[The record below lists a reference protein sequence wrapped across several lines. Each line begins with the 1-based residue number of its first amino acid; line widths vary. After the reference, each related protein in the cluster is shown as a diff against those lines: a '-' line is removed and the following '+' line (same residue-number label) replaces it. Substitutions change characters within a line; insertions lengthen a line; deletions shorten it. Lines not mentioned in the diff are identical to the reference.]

1 MLRFGQLAK
10 PARILVVD
18 DDPVILRLIEV
29 NLDLEGFDVVTA
41 SRGED
46 AIVKAAKKKPDLIL
60 LDLMM
65 PEMSGWELAE
75 RLQKQEESAGIPIV
89 FLSARTQEDDRR
101 RGEELGVA
109 GYVTKPFDPAD
120 LVATIRKL
128 TKPR

>member
-1 MLRFGQLAK
+1 LAK
-10 PARILVVD
+10 PARILVCD

-46 AIVKAAKKKPDLIL
+46 AIAKAAETVPDLIL

-75 RLQKQEESAGIPIV
+75 RLQNQEASANIPIV

-128 TKPR
+128 MQAG

>member
-1 MLRFGQLAK
+1 MSG

-29 NLDLEGFDVVTA
+29 NLDLEGFDVDTA
-41 SRGED
+41 DRGED
-46 AIVKAAKKKPDLIL
+46 ALAKARASTPDLII

-65 PEMSGWELAE
+65 PEMSGWEIAE
-75 RLQKQEESAGIPIV
+75 QLQKDAKTTGIPLV
-89 FLSARTQEDDRR
+89 FLSARTQDEDRR

-109 GYVTKPFDPAD
+109 GYVTKPFDPSD

-128 TKPR
+128 TDTG

>member
-1 MLRFGQLAK
+1 M
-10 PARILVVD
+10 VD

-29 NLDLEGFDVVTA
+29 NLDLEGFEVVTA
-41 SRGED
+41 NRGED
-46 AIVKAAKKKPDLIL
+46 AIAKAGSTSPDLIL

-75 RLQKQEESAGIPIV
+75 RLQQDEVTAGIPII
-89 FLSARTQEDDRR
+89 FLSARTQDEDRR

-128 TKPR
+128 TKQR

>member
-1 MLRFGQLAK
+1 LAK
-10 PARILVVD
+10 PARILVCD

-41 SRGED
+41 NRGED
-46 AIVKAAKKKPDLIL
+46 AIAKAAKMKPDLIL

-75 RLQKQEESAGIPIV
+75 RLQKQESSSNIPIV

-128 TKPR
+128 MQSG

>member
-1 MLRFGQLAK
+1 MAK

-41 SRGED
+41 NRGED
-46 AIVKAAKKKPDLIL
+46 AIVKAAKSKPDLIL

-75 RLQKQEESAGIPIV
+75 RLQKQKASSGIPIV

-128 TKPR
+128 MQAG

>member
-1 MLRFGQLAK
+1 LAE

-29 NLDLEGFDVVTA
+29 NLDLEGFDVETA
-41 SRGED
+41 DRGED
-46 AIVKAAKKKPDLIL
+46 AIAKARNNSPDLII

-65 PEMSGWELAE
+65 PEMNGWELAE
-75 RLQKQEESAGIPIV
+75 RLQKDQKTHGIPLV
-89 FLSARTQEDDRR
+89 FLSARTQDEDRR

-109 GYVTKPFDPAD
+109 GYVTKPFDPSD

-128 TKPR
+128 TEPH

>member
-1 MLRFGQLAK
+1 M
-10 PARILVVD
+10 VD

-29 NLDLEGFDVVTA
+29 NLDLEGFEVVTA

-46 AIVKAAKKKPDLIL
+46 AIAKARETSPDLIL

-65 PEMSGWELAE
+65 PEMSGWELAA
-75 RLQKQEESAGIPIV
+75 RLQEDATTAPIPLV
-89 FLSARTQEDDRR
+89 FLSARTQDEDRR

-128 TKPR
+128 AKPR

>member
-1 MLRFGQLAK
+1 MAK

-46 AIVKAAKKKPDLIL
+46 AIVKAAETSPDLIL

-75 RLQKQEESAGIPIV
+75 RLQKQESSAGIPIV
-89 FLSARTQEDDRR
+89 FLSARTQDDDRR

-128 TKPR
+128 MQAG

>member
-1 MLRFGQLAK
+1 M
-10 PARILVVD
+10 VD

-29 NLDLEGFDVVTA
+29 NLDLEGFEVVTA

-46 AIVKAAKKKPDLIL
+46 AIAKAGSTSPDLIL

-75 RLQKQEESAGIPIV
+75 RLQKEKATAGIPII
-89 FLSARTQEDDRR
+89 FLSARTQDEDRR

-128 TKPR
+128 TKRR

>member
-1 MLRFGQLAK
+1 LTG

-29 NLDLEGFDVVTA
+29 NLDLEGFDVETA
-41 SRGED
+41 DRGED
-46 AIVKAAKKKPDLIL
+46 AIAKAKASSPDLII

-65 PEMSGWELAE
+65 PEMSGWEIAE
-75 RLQKQEESAGIPIV
+75 QLQKDDKTTGIPLV
-89 FLSARTQEDDRR
+89 FLSARTQDEDRR

-109 GYVTKPFDPAD
+109 GYVTKPFDPSD

-128 TKPR
+128 TDQG

>member
-1 MLRFGQLAK
+1 M
-10 PARILVVD
+10 VD

-41 SRGED
+41 NRGED
-46 AIVKAAKKKPDLIL
+46 AIEKAVSSSPDLML

-75 RLQKQEESAGIPIV
+75 RLQKDKKTAGIPII
-89 FLSARTQEDDRR
+89 FLSARTQDEDRR

-128 TKPR
+128 TKRR

>member
-1 MLRFGQLAK
+1 LAK

-46 AIVKAAKKKPDLIL
+46 AIVKAAKTKPDLIL

-65 PEMSGWELAE
+65 PEMSGWELAD
-75 RLQKQEESAGIPIV
+75 RLQKQKESSGIPIV
-89 FLSARTQEDDRR
+89 FLSARTQDDDRR

-128 TKPR
+128 MQSG

>member
-1 MLRFGQLAK
+1 LAK
-10 PARILVVD
+10 PARILVCD

-41 SRGED
+41 NRGED
-46 AIVKAAKKKPDLIL
+46 AIAKAAKMKPDLIL

-75 RLQKQEESAGIPIV
+75 RLQNQEASSNIPIV

-109 GYVTKPFDPAD
+109 GYITKPFDPAD

-128 TKPR
+128 MQTG

>member
-1 MLRFGQLAK
+1 MAK
-10 PARILVVD
+10 PTRILVVD

-29 NLDLEGFDVVTA
+29 NLDLEGFEVVTA
-41 SRGED
+41 NRGED
-46 AIVKAAKKKPDLIL
+46 AIAKAGKAKPDLIL

-75 RLQKQEESAGIPIV
+75 RLQENETTARVPIV
-89 FLSARTQEDDRR
+89 FLSARTQDEDRR

-128 TKPR
+128 TKRR

>member
-1 MLRFGQLAK
+1 MAGQ
-10 PARILVVD
+10 ARILVVD

-29 NLDLEGFDVVTA
+29 NLDLEGFEVVTA
-41 SRGED
+41 DRGED
-46 AIVKAAKKKPDLIL
+46 AIKKARETAPDLII

-65 PEMSGWELAE
+65 PEMSGWEIAE
-75 RLQKQEESAGIPIV
+75 RLQKDDKASGIPLV
-89 FLSARTQEDDRR
+89 FLSARTQDEDRR

-128 TKPR
+128 TKT

>member
-1 MLRFGQLAK
+1 MAK
-10 PARILVVD
+10 PARILVCD

-41 SRGED
+41 NRGED
-46 AIVKAAKKKPDLIL
+46 AIAKAAKMKPNLIL

-75 RLQKQEESAGIPIV
+75 RLQNQEASANIPIV
-89 FLSARTQEDDRR
+89 FLSARTQDDDRR

-109 GYVTKPFDPAD
+109 GYITKPFDPAD

-128 TKPR
+128 MQAG

>member
-1 MLRFGQLAK
+1 MAG

-29 NLDLEGFDVVTA
+29 NLDLEGFDVDTA
-41 SRGED
+41 DRGED
-46 AIVKAAKKKPDLIL
+46 AIAKARASAPDLII

-65 PEMSGWELAE
+65 PEMSGWEIAE
-75 RLQKQEESAGIPIV
+75 ELQKDDKTTGIPLV
-89 FLSARTQEDDRR
+89 FLSARTQDEDRR

-109 GYVTKPFDPAD
+109 GYVTKPFDPSD

-128 TKPR
+128 TETE

>member
-1 MLRFGQLAK
+1 MAK
-10 PARILVVD
+10 PARVLVVD

-41 SRGED
+41 NRGED
-46 AIVKAAKKKPDLIL
+46 AIKKARSTSPDLAI

-75 RLQKQEESAGIPIV
+75 RLQEHDATSGIPIV
-89 FLSARTQEDDRR
+89 FLSARTQDEDRR

-128 TKPR
+128 TDKK

>member
-1 MLRFGQLAK
+1 MAQ

-29 NLDLEGFDVVTA
+29 NLDLEGFEVVTA
-41 SRGED
+41 NRGED
-46 AIVKAAKKKPDLIL
+46 AIAKARDTAPDLIL

-75 RLQKQEESAGIPIV
+75 RLQKDDTVSGIPLV
-89 FLSARTQEDDRR
+89 FLSARTQDEDRR

-109 GYVTKPFDPAD
+109 GYITKPFDPAD

-128 TKPR
+128 TKKR

>member
-1 MLRFGQLAK
+1 LAK

-29 NLDLEGFDVVTA
+29 NLDLEGFEVVTA

-46 AIVKAAKKKPDLIL
+46 AIAKAASTSPDLML

-75 RLQKQEESAGIPIV
+75 RLQKNEATARIPII
-89 FLSARTQEDDRR
+89 FLSARTQDEDRR

-128 TKPR
+128 TKRR